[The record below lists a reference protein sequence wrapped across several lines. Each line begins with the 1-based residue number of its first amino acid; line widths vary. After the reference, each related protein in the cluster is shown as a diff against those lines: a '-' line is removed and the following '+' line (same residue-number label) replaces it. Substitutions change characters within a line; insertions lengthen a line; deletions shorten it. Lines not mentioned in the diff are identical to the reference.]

1 MTDYMLTV
9 LGGLGARDVQINNA
23 NGMRDAIAIA
33 EKRTGCPVD
42 HGRAGILS
50 DWDPAIVIDAE
61 TGEMITRHD
70 KVAHRSM
77 TIVNVFRERMM
88 VPRGT

>member
-9 LGGLGARDVQINNA
+9 LGGLGARDVQVNNA
-23 NGMRDAIAIA
+23 EGMREAITIA

-42 HGRAGILS
+42 HGRGGIGS

-70 KVAHRSM
+70 RVAHRSM
-77 TIVNVFRERMM
+77 TIVNVFKERMT
-88 VPRGT
+88 VRRGS